1 MRIPDDKPARP
12 AEVVPTWQQ
21 YLLYADARRPSHSN
35 LAWHDLPEH
44 EWTCPACGRTKFEIF
59 RWCVKPGHYGDWMYG
74 VCEHHDHLTDFG
86 DPPRFE
92 RVLICDQCNSADG
105 NVKFLLK
112 LPAAFSFSP
121 DEIRRFITPMPH
133 GWHGVSYS
141 AAQGEYV
148 SAVIGLQR
156 LYDALL
162 RISLDESGQL
172 RPKKAKF

>member
-1 MRIPDDKPARP
+1 
-12 AEVVPTWQQ
+12 
-21 YLLYADARRPSHSN
+21 
-35 LAWHDLPEH
+35 
-44 EWTCPACGRTKFEIF
+44 
-59 RWCVKPGHYGDWMYG
+59 MYG